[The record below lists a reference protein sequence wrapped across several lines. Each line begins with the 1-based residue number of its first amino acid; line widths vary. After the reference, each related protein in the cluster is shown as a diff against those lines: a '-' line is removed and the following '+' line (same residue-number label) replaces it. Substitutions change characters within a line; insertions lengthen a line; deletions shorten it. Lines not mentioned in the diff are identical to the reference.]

1 MAMLADLETFMI
13 LLERAL
19 QARRDAE
26 HLISDCTE
34 LVLRSRRLVEQSSAG
49 RHSRSQ
55 ERTG

>member
-1 MAMLADLETFMI
+1 MAMLADLETFVN
-13 LLERAL
+13 LREQAL

-26 HLISDCTE
+26 DLISDCTE
-34 LVLRSRRLVEQSSAG
+34 LVLRSRRLVAQSSAG